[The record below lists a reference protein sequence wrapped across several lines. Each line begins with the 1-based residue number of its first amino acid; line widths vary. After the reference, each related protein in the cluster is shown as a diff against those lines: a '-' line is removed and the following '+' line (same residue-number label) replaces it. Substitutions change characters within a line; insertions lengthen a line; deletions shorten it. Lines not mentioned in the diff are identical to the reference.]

1 MVARGYI
8 RGNRELNAKRAYR
21 TEILLSNSRKLRRV
35 SSREEVSNE
44 LASQIQKMMNFTVIV
59 YLKSNGQMREPRVY
73 LRKGLDEGRLD
84 GLSLGYTSQTERAVV
99 SWVFKNGHQVG
110 CTTHTLP
117 DAQAIYLPV
126 MDKEHVTA
134 VVGLV
139 LEERREIRL

>member
-1 MVARGYI
+1 M
-8 RGNRELNAKRAYR
+8 
-21 TEILLSNSRKLRRV
+21 
-35 SSREEVSNE
+35 
-44 LASQIQKMMNFTVIV
+44 
-59 YLKSNGQMREPRVY
+59 Y

-99 SWVFKNGHQVG
+99 SWVFKNGHQVAAP
-110 CTTHTLP
+110 HTLP